1 MAMVMVKKAPA
12 KKPATK
18 KAPAKKPAV
27 KKSPA
32 KKASTVVVEDDV
44 GIGALCG
51 TGLALAKK
59 PAVKKSPAKRKEA
72 NREGMRIDIPLSITQ
87 TSD

>member
-1 MAMVMVKKAPA
+1 MMKPAAA
-12 KKPATK
+12 KKPASK
-18 KAPAKKPAV
+18 KT
-27 KKSPA
+27 
-32 KKASTVVVEDDV
+32 STVVEGCGV

-72 NREGMRIDIPLSITQ
+72 NRGGMRIDIPLSITQ